1 MIYPNNSTLASL
13 RFASLR
19 SSPTSVASVGVIFPI
34 TQAIG
39 MGFSRRDAALSE
51 FGSLLGHV
59 RTLWGAFHCWE
70 IQEGGGAPWVRMVQ
84 KLGDDGSH
92 DDRAYTIANSLAY
105 SSTNDSTK
113 SRTDA
118 SANCISFPRANHA
131 T

>member
-1 MIYPNNSTLASL
+1 VIYPNNSTLASL

-92 DDRAYTIANSLAY
+92 DGPGDLRRLFDELLTSFVVGGWVHSHSPHSPLTY
-105 SSTNDSTK
+105 SSD
-113 SRTDA
+113 
-118 SANCISFPRANHA
+118 
-131 T
+131 